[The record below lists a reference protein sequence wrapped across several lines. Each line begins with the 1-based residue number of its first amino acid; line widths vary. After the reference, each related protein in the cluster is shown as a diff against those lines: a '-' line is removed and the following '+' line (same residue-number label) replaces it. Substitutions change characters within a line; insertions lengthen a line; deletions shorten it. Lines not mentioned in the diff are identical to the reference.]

1 MSQSFVFVCRVRL
14 AVGIVCLAAVPH
26 PTRAGSTSNAPSASL
41 PEIVVTA
48 SRATRSAQDEP
59 NTVYVFDR
67 QGDASRASDR
77 TLPDL
82 LAGTP
87 SVMLQKTAYSQ
98 GSPFLRGFTGFRTLC
113 LIDGIRLNNSVFRDG
128 PNQYWNTVDS
138 LSLARTELVM
148 GPGSVLYGSDAIG
161 GTLNAL
167 PLAPPAWNGSPV
179 WAPELFYRG
188 ATAERSTI
196 GRVQVG
202 GRPDPHVGFVG
213 GYSYKDFGDLIG
225 GDTVGRQRH
234 TGYGEQDWDARL
246 DLYFNA
252 DTTLT
257 LAHQTVTQDDAW
269 RTHRTIYGID
279 WQGLSHGTDLVH
291 AFDQQRDLSYAKFCA
306 INLDGLVNRVTV
318 TVSQQVQ
325 QEDQYTVPG
334 SPTADRV
341 RQGFDVT
348 TWGTALQ
355 LESDTRLG
363 DWVYG
368 AEYYRDGVDS
378 YNRKYRPDGSLKSVG
393 IQGPVADDATY
404 ETLGFYV
411 QDTIK
416 LCNGWLDVIP
426 GVRYT
431 FTSVD
436 ADRFQDP
443 VTKLAASLANDWEAA
458 VGSLRLLCPLTADR
472 EHVVFA
478 SVAQGFRAPNLSD
491 LTRLDVARSGE
502 LEVPSPNLD
511 PEKFVSG
518 EIGIK
523 TKCGPLAAQAAY
535 YYTLIDD
542 MIVRAPTG
550 QMVGSP
556 PLREVTKLNA
566 GSGYVQGAELSMQY
580 DFTSQ
585 WSARVAGSWM
595 DGKVDAYP
603 TSAATKERGYLS
615 RLMPLTAAV
624 ALRWQT
630 ENGRYWCEAA
640 ANLADKADKLS
651 VDDTRD
657 TQRIPP
663 GGTPGYIVYHVRTG
677 AQVTE
682 MLRLTL
688 ALENIFNEDYRT
700 HGSGVN
706 EPGRNLIFSALARF

>member
-1 MSQSFVFVCRVRL
+1 MRRL
-14 AVGIVCLAAVPH
+14 FSWPAVVAGLLLAAMPFSS
-26 PTRAGSTSNAPSASL
+26 RAQAATNQAPAVLQRL
-41 PEIVVTA
+41 PDVVITA
-48 SRATRSAQDEP
+48 SRASRPLPDEP
-59 NTVYVFDR
+59 GTVYVFSR
-67 QGDASRASDR
+67 QEDAAAASDR

-87 SVMLQKTAYSQ
+87 SVMLQKTACGQ

-113 LIDGIRLNNSVFRDG
+113 LIDGVRLNNSVFRDG
-128 PNQYWNTVDS
+128 PNQYWNTVDP
-138 LSLARTELVM
+138 LSIDRTELVM

-167 PLAPPAWNGSPV
+167 PLAPPPWNG
-179 WAPELFYRG
+179 APAWTPEVFYRG

-202 GRPDPHVGFVG
+202 GRPDPRVGFVG

-246 DLYFNA
+246 DIFFNP

-279 WQGLSHGTDLVH
+279 WQGLSHGTDLIH
-291 AFDQQRDLSYAKFCA
+291 SFDQQRDLSYAKFRTV
-306 INLDGLVNRVTV
+306 NLDGPVNRVTV
-318 TVSQQVQ
+318 TLSQQVQ

-341 RQGFDVT
+341 RQGFDVST
-348 TWGTALQ
+348 RGAALQ
-355 LESDTRLG
+355 LESDTRFG
-363 DWVYG
+363 NWVYG

-378 YNRKYRPDGSLKSVG
+378 YNRKYRPDGSLSSVG

-404 ETLGFYV
+404 DTLGLYV

-416 LCNGWLDVIP
+416 LCHGWLDVIP
-426 GVRYT
+426 GARYT
-431 FTSVD
+431 LTSVA

-443 VTKLAASLANDWEAA
+443 VTKLATSLANDWEAV
-458 VGSLRLLCPLTADR
+458 VGSLRLLCPLTANR

-523 TKCGPLAAQAAY
+523 TKCGPISAQAAC
-535 YYTLIDD
+535 YYTMIDD

-550 QMVGSP
+550 DMIGS
-556 PLREVTKLNA
+556 LREVTKRNA
-566 GSGYVQGAELSMQY
+566 GSGYVQGAELTAQY
-580 DFTSQ
+580 AFTPQ

-595 DGKVDAYP
+595 DGRVDAYP
-603 TSAATKERGYLS
+603 TTTAAKERGYLS
-615 RLMPLTAAV
+615 RVMPPSATAAV
-624 ALRWQT
+624 RWQT
-630 ENGRYWCEAA
+630 ESGKYWCEAA
-640 ANLADKADKLS
+640 ANMADKSDKLS

-663 GGTPGYIVYHVRTG
+663 GGTPGYAACHLRTG
-677 AQVTE
+677 AQITE
-682 MLRLTL
+682 YLRLTV
-688 ALENIFNEDYRT
+688 ALENIFNEDYRI

-706 EPGRNLIFSALARF
+706 EPGRNLVVTARTRF